1 MADHEDG
8 GRASRAGHYLEY
20 VTLVDRVKP
29 EEADRHAGALMAKG
43 YAIHFHVWVPE
54 DVRALLD
61 YTAAKL
67 GLAWAIVDA
76 LDDGARDEFIYVLR
90 KAA

>member
-1 MADHEDG
+1 
-8 GRASRAGHYLEY
+8 
-20 VTLVDRVKP
+20 
-29 EEADRHAGALMAKG
+29 MAKG

-54 DVRALLD
+54 DVRELLE

-76 LDDGARDEFIYVLR
+76 LAGGGCDEFIYVLR
-90 KAA
+90 KAR